1 VKNER
6 ERLKATIGTPDID
19 KADYELRE
27 PTEEELNELIQYKI
41 EDFNLSYEEAKEHV
55 EYSYYAVF
63 PDYLTGGP
71 CYAGRIL
78 IEIGDAAP
86 EFLRIYT
93 WDGGKI
99 REREQ
104 APEMRM

>member
-1 VKNER
+1 VSAEKQL
-6 ERLKATIGTPDID
+6 LKATIGETDIEE
-19 KADYELRE
+19 ADYELRK
-27 PTEEELNELIQYKI
+27 PTEEELNQLIQHKI
-41 EDFNLSYEEAKEHV
+41 NEFNLGHEEAKKHV
-55 EYSYYAVF
+55 ESFYYAVF
-63 PDYLTGGP
+63 PDYITGGP
-71 CYAGRIL
+71 CYAGKIL

-93 WDGGKI
+93 WDGDRI